1 MSFHPIHGQDPLKVL
16 KQLEGS
22 QLILPV
28 VSIGNTPQLA
38 CDLLIHTL
46 PAKLV
51 ARLDDIYLYPF
62 ASPVDYV
69 NDPKQGITSG
79 LEIYYSE
86 QHRLTILQQRSPI
99 LPGLTTKFLK
109 ELLIPFV
116 RMAQFGKVVILQSN
130 DAGLR
135 EDKNVDHLFL
145 LWANDIAKTFETFKI
160 SDNSIGV
167 ISERSELDGM
177 GKLIIDA
184 LEDQIEETSSLG
196 PEVKG
201 SLKLASTPSASI
213 DAVFLSIFVYE
224 GDNSNDSKQLAS
236 QLLRVLHINQ
246 PAEWTTPVSWRGV
259 YGNKQILVGMEY
271 GVYT

>member
-1 MSFHPIHGQDPLKVL
+1 MSFHPIHGQDPIKVL

-38 CDLLIHTL
+38 ADLLIHTL

-69 NDPKQGITSG
+69 DDPKQGITSG
-79 LEIYYSE
+79 LEIYYNE
-86 QHRLTILQQRSPI
+86 LHQVTILQQRSPI
-99 LPGLTTKFLK
+99 LPGLTAKFLK
-109 ELLIPFV
+109 ELIVPFV
-116 RMAQFGKVVILQSN
+116 RMAQFGRVVILQSN

-135 EDKNVDHLFL
+135 EDKDVDHLFL
-145 LWANDIAKTFETFKI
+145 LWANDIAKTLETFKI

-167 ISERSELDGM
+167 ISDKPDLDGM
-177 GKLIIDA
+177 GKLILDA
-184 LEDQIEETSSLG
+184 FEDRNEDSSSLG
-196 PEVKG
+196 PVVKG

-213 DAVFLSIFVYE
+213 DAIFLSIFVYE
-224 GDNSNDSKQLAS
+224 GDNSDDSKQLAS
-236 QLLRVLHINQ
+236 QLLRVLHVDE
-246 PAEWTTPVSWRGV
+246 PAEWTTPISWRGV
-259 YGNKQILVGMEY
+259 YGNKQIPVGMEY

>member
-38 CDLLIHTL
+38 SDLLIHTL

-69 NDPKQGITSG
+69 SEPKQGITSG

-86 QHRLTILQQRSPI
+86 QHQVTILQQRSPI

-109 ELLIPFV
+109 ELIVPFV
-116 RMAQFGKVVILQSN
+116 RMAQFGKVVVLQSN

-135 EDKNVDHLFL
+135 EDKNVDHVFL
-145 LWANDIAKTFETFKI
+145 LWANDIAKTLETFKI

-167 ISERSELDGM
+167 ISDKSELDGM

-184 LEDQIEETSSLG
+184 FEDQIEETSSLG

-213 DAVFLSIFVYE
+213 DAIFLSIFVYE

-236 QLLRVLHINQ
+236 QLLRVLHIHQ

-259 YGNKQILVGMEY
+259 YGNKQIPVGMEY